1 MSFMGINIKN
11 SQYLPRVVDVTQPT
25 YEIVQSTG
33 VTGFTD
39 SRSNALHLQP
49 DVLYRLITLR

>member
-1 MSFMGINIKN
+1 MGINIKN

-39 SRSNALHLQP
+39 SRSNALYLQP